1 MNCCSLSK
9 TVVYYWEDYGAPGGH
24 DADHG
29 RKLQTGKKEDKV
41 AFFWHLW
48 IWEGIL
54 VCSTVSIALI
64 QQG

>member
-1 MNCCSLSK
+1 MNRCSLSK

-41 AFFWHLW
+41 AFF
-48 IWEGIL
+48 G
-54 VCSTVSIALI
+54 TFGYGKAF
-64 QQG
+64 